1 MWKEA
6 VEKKTNYEIEYR
18 LRRYDGNYRYFL
30 TRGVPLFA
38 KDGSILEWV
47 GTCIDITERKELEKQ
62 LIQSQRLEAIGRL
75 SGGIAHDFNNLMTA
89 VVGYS
94 DLLTMKLVHDSDICK
109 DIEQIK
115 KAGQSAASLSRQLL
129 AFSRKQIL
137 QPRVVDLNHIVDDI
151 DKVLQRVIGE
161 DISLITVLEPQLG
174 YISVDPG
181 QMEQVIMNIAVNAR
195 DAMPNGGK
203 LTIETGNVYQDER
216 YAQKYLGFQPGSYV
230 MLAMTDTGTGMDE
243 ETKSHIFEPFFT
255 TKEEGKGTGLG
266 MSTVYGIVR
275 QSNGHIF
282 VYTEP
287 GRGTT
292 FKIYLPRIEGNAEP
306 EEKEELAVK
315 VLNGTETLLVVE
327 DNDSVR
333 NLARKV
339 LGDYGY
345 TILEAEDGESAL
357 KLSEAHEGSIHL
369 MLVDIVMP
377 GISARDLVGRLKT
390 FRPQMKVLYMSGYTE
405 NAIVHQGILTP
416 GTPFLQ
422 KPFTPVGLVSKVR
435 EVLDS

>member
-1 MWKEA
+1 
-6 VEKKTNYEIEYR
+6 
-18 LRRYDGNYRYFL
+18 
-30 TRGVPLFA
+30 
-38 KDGSILEWV
+38 
-47 GTCIDITERKELEKQ
+47 
-62 LIQSQRLEAIGRL
+62 LEAIGRL

-94 DLLTMKLVHDSDICK
+94 DLLTMKLGHDSDICK

-129 AFSRKQIL
+129 AFGRKQIL
-137 QPRVVDLNHIVDDI
+137 QPRVVDLNHIVDDL

-161 DISLITVLEPQLG
+161 DISLITVLEPKLG
-174 YISVDPG
+174 RILVDPG
-181 QMEQVIMNIAVNAR
+181 QMEQIIMNIAVNAK

-203 LTIETGNVYQDER
+203 ITIETANVYQDER
-216 YAQKYLGFQPGSYV
+216 YTQKYLGFQPGYYV

-266 MSTVYGIVR
+266 MSTVYGIVK

-287 GRGTT
+287 GKGTT

-306 EEKEELAVK
+306 EGKEEVPVK
-315 VLNGTETLLVVE
+315 VLNGTETILVVE
-327 DNDSVR
+327 DADSIR
-333 NLARKV
+333 NLSREV
-339 LGDYGY
+339 LEVYGY
-345 TILEAEDGESAL
+345 RVLEAESGEDAL
-357 KLSEAHEGSIHL
+357 KVSEEHEGPIHL
-369 MLVDIVMP
+369 MVTDIVMP
-377 GISARDLVGRLKT
+377 GISVRDLADRLKT
-390 FRPQMKVLYMSGYTE
+390 FRPQMKVLYMSGYTG
-405 NAIVHQGILTP
+405 NAIAHQGVLNP

-422 KPFTPVGLVSKVR
+422 KPFTPVGLVRKVR
-435 EVLDS
+435 EILDS